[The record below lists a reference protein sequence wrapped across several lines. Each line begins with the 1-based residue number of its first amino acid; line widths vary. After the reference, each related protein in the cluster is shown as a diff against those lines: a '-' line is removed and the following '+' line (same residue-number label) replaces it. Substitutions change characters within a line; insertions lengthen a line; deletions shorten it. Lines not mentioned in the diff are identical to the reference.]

1 MISHYVKLMLKNA
14 VKLFWGFVV
23 LGAAVDLTVE
33 KGYLHLMGVVSIACI
48 IGLIAQFIYVCFQYN
63 KLKKLMVKELNVTSE
78 RAKEILRDSYKEDNA

>member
-1 MISHYVKLMLKNA
+1 MISHYVKVMLKNA
-14 VKLFWGFVV
+14 AKIIWVFVI
-23 LGAAVDLTVE
+23 LGASIELTVE

-63 KLKKLMVKELNVTSE
+63 KLKKLMVKELNVTPE

>member
-63 KLKKLMVKELNVTSE
+63 KLKKLMVKELNVTPE
-78 RAKEILRDSYKEDNA
+78 RAKEILRDSYKEEKD

>member
-1 MISHYVKLMLKNA
+1 MISHYVKLMLKNVA
-14 VKLFWGFVV
+14 KIFWLFVV
-23 LGAAVDLTVE
+23 LGATIELVNE

-63 KLKKLMVKELNVTSE
+63 KLKKLMVKELNVTPE